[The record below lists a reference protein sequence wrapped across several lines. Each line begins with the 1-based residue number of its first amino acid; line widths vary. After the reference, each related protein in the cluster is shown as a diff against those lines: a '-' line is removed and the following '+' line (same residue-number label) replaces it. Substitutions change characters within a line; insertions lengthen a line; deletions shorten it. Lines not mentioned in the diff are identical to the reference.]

1 MSDSLNNQVAITHDA
16 TAPEDFAH
24 KLRGAESVASTE
36 TTDAINTGIVHGADH
51 TKSVMKRGTKGASEQ
66 RTAKAAKAS
75 AADKADVAEDAA
87 ATKTDL
93 QRRHHLRAGL
103 TDEAV
108 AQLDQS
114 DELSGVQG
122 MYQGS
127 RSAASAGRRI
137 VARTSASKAAKSS
150 THVATETS
158 KKTSARKTSKLAEAR
173 RRMQSRRTWLAARQA
188 QAESAKATAATAAK
202 RGGIKTVAAALS
214 SALAPLSGV
223 LTGVLCFVL
232 CVLLISQMVSALF
245 GFWENEASKNNLAG
259 LPVYV
264 TAEMVEAALECQE
277 TYGHPAGCT
286 LAQIICESGQGD
298 HLSGLATRDYN
309 LFGVKWAS
317 SFASCSEVD
326 GKEAWATNEEYG
338 GEIVTIMADFTKF
351 KSYKDCITFRSRV
364 LLQASRYADNDLIRE
379 AIATK
384 SSDKMAEGL
393 KAAGYATSSTYVDS
407 LKKAMSTYN
416 LYRFDGMTLEQY
428 RAGSASGSAVID
440 AAMSQLGVP
449 YVWGGTSPGVGLD
462 CSGLTQYCYKSAG
475 VLIPRNSED
484 QHAGGTSVPLTD
496 AKPGDILWKP
506 GHVAIFLGGDSYI
519 HEPQPGDVCKISTGI
534 SYFTCAVR
542 Y

>member
-1 MSDSLNNQVAITHDA
+1 M
-16 TAPEDFAH
+16 
-24 KLRGAESVASTE
+24 
-36 TTDAINTGIVHGADH
+36 
-51 TKSVMKRGTKGASEQ
+51 
-66 RTAKAAKAS
+66 
-75 AADKADVAEDAA
+75 
-87 ATKTDL
+87 
-93 QRRHHLRAGL
+93 
-103 TDEAV
+103 
-108 AQLDQS
+108 
-114 DELSGVQG
+114 
-122 MYQGS
+122 
-127 RSAASAGRRI
+127 
-137 VARTSASKAAKSS
+137 
-150 THVATETS
+150 
-158 KKTSARKTSKLAEAR
+158 
-173 RRMQSRRTWLAARQA
+173 
-188 QAESAKATAATAAK
+188 
-202 RGGIKTVAAALS
+202 
-214 SALAPLSGV
+214 
-223 LTGVLCFVL
+223 
-232 CVLLISQMVSALF
+232 
-245 GFWENEASKNNLAG
+245 
-259 LPVYV
+259 
-264 TAEMVEAALECQE
+264 
-277 TYGHPAGCT
+277 
-286 LAQIICESGQGD
+286 
-298 HLSGLATRDYN
+298 
-309 LFGVKWAS
+309 
-317 SFASCSEVD
+317 
-326 GKEAWATNEEYG
+326 
-338 GEIVTIMADFTKF
+338 
-351 KSYKDCITFRSRV
+351 